1 MSAAEMRAPGHPMN
15 RLTRRE
21 FIGRHL
27 AAGGAAAA
35 LLGLA
40 AAAPAGA
47 ASKGGAPVVLTLFGL
62 PTRLV
67 GSTEITAAYVL
78 LLIHDV
84 LARPDWNTGKP
95 QPRLA
100 ERWNR
105 SADGRSY
112 TVVLRSATFQDGRPV
127 TADDVKFSYE
137 FYLHPQYPDTDEAL
151 LEIDGAQAYKQGR
164 APAVSGITVVDPRT
178 VRFTLTRRYAFFV
191 EGVLG
196 AAIMPRHAWVG
207 VDMSRM
213 LEHPYARQPVG
224 AGPFRLT
231 DWKQNDSMSF
241 EAFPGYWNGR
251 PEVDRAVIRWI
262 PEPATLE
269 AELRAGHVDAAVIQP
284 DDFPAFQ
291 RDPRVRPLRMTAE
304 YCYWFGFNH
313 KHPFFQDVRVRRA
326 LAQAVD
332 RDTMVRT
339 LARGYGRMVNSII
352 PPQAPLYNASLT
364 GHRYDPVGARNLLRE
379 AGFAPGPD
387 GILQKDGR
395 PFRVRYNFLSEKRYQ
410 DVGLVVQQYLR
421 EVGVDITLQPLERG
435 QFFGR
440 FWQPANAPNIEMVGL
455 SYYVLWPVEPLQ
467 ASLEYAFLSTT
478 GWARNLQ
485 YSNPEVDGLLRE
497 AASAVDP
504 GALKT
509 IYYRL
514 QDVLVNDVAWVV
526 LYRPD
531 ELWALRRRIE
541 PPPVHELAQ
550 LFDSVARWHV
560 T

>member
-1 MSAAEMRAPGHPMN
+1 MSRALN
-15 RLTRRE
+15 DLTRRE
-21 FIGRHL
+21 FIRRNL

-35 LLGLA
+35 ALLGPASA
-40 AAAPAGA
+40 AFAAGA
-47 ASKGGAPVVLTLFGL
+47 PGGGAPVVLTLFGL

-67 GSTEITAAYVL
+67 GSTEVTAAYVL
-78 LLIHDV
+78 LLVHDV
-84 LARPDWNTGKP
+84 LARPDWNSGKP
-95 QPRLA
+95 VPRLA
-100 ERWNR
+100 ERWSR
-105 SADGRSY
+105 SVDGRSY
-112 TVVLRSATFQDGRPV
+112 TVSLKPANFQDGRPV
-127 TADDVKFSYE
+127 TAADVKFSYE
-137 FYLHPQYPDTDEAL
+137 FYLHPQFPLTEQAL
-151 LEIDGAQAYKQGR
+151 LEIEGAAAYKQGR
-164 APAVSGITVVDPRT
+164 ASTVSGITVLDPQT
-178 VRFTLTRRYAFFV
+178 VRFTLGRRYAFFV
-191 EGVLG
+191 EGILG
-196 AAIMPRHAWVG
+196 ADIMPKHAWAG

-213 LEHPYARQPVG
+213 LEHPYAQRPVG

-241 EAFPGYWNGR
+241 QAFSGYWNGR
-251 PEVDRAVIRWI
+251 PSVDRAVVRWI

-269 AELRAGHVDAAVIQP
+269 AELRAGNVDASVILP

-313 KHPFFQDVRVRRA
+313 RHPFFQDRRVRRA

-332 RDTMVRT
+332 RETMVRT
-339 LARGYGRMVNSII
+339 LARGYGRTVNSII
-352 PPQAPLYNASLT
+352 PPQSPLYNASLT
-364 GHRYDPVGARNLLRE
+364 GPRYDPAGAKDLLRE
-379 AGFAPGPD
+379 AGFTPGPD

-421 EVGVDITLQPLERG
+421 EVGVDLTLQPLERG

-440 FWQPANAPNIEMVGL
+440 YWQPANAPNIEMVGL

-467 ASLEYAFLSTT
+467 ASLEGAFLSTSQ
-478 GWARNLQ
+478 WARNLQ
-485 YSNPEVDGLLRE
+485 YNNPEVDGLLRE
-497 AASAVDP
+497 AASAVET
-504 GALKT
+504 GALRT

-514 QDVLVNDVAWVV
+514 QEVLVNDVAWVV

-531 ELWALRRRIE
+531 ELWAVRRRIE
-541 PPPVHELAQ
+541 TPPVHELAQ
-550 LFDSVARWHV
+550 LFDSVARWRM

>member
-1 MSAAEMRAPGHPMN
+1 MS

-21 FIGRHL
+21 LIRRQV

-35 LLGLA
+35 LLGLGA
-40 AAAPAGA
+40 EAPARA
-47 ASKGGAPVVLTLFGL
+47 ATAGGAPVVLTLFGL

-78 LLIHDV
+78 LLVHDV
-84 LARPDWNTGKP
+84 LARPDWNTGTP
-95 QPRLA
+95 VPRLA
-100 ERWNR
+100 ERWSR

-112 TVVLRSATFQDGRPV
+112 TVVLRPATFQDGRPV

-137 FYLHPQYPDTDEAL
+137 FYLHPQYPLADEAL

-191 EGVLG
+191 EGILG
-196 AAIMPRHAWVG
+196 AEIMPKHAWTG
-207 VDMSRM
+207 VDMGRM
-213 LEHPYARQPVG
+213 LEHPYARRPVG
-224 AGPFRLT
+224 AGPYRLT
-231 DWKQNDSMSF
+231 DWKQNDSMTF
-241 EAFPGYWNGR
+241 DAFPGYWNGR
-251 PEVDRAVIRWI
+251 PAVDRAVVRWI

-269 AELRAGHVDAAVIQP
+269 AELRAGHVDAAVILP

-291 RDPRVRPLRMTAE
+291 RDQRVRPLRMTAE

-332 RDTMVRT
+332 RETMVRT
-339 LARGYGRMVNSII
+339 LARGYGRTVNSII

-364 GHRYDPVGARNLLRE
+364 GHRYDPAGARDLLRE

-421 EVGVDITLQPLERG
+421 DVGVDITLGPLERG

-467 ASLEYAFLSTT
+467 ASLEGAFLSTT
-478 GWARNLQ
+478 QWARNLQ

-497 AASAVDP
+497 AAQAVDA

-514 QDVLVNDVAWVV
+514 QEVLVNDVAWVV